1 MVRWLWHD
9 GAQTAGLAPAVAAT
23 RLCDALDSTRGLTQE
38 KREILRYVIWLTLSP
53 RSMTAEHL
61 TPLREAGLTDDQI
74 HDVVQVVCCFSY
86 MNRLAD
92 GLGVSLLADRE
103 ALAIELLGGPALAAH
118 RAWSP

>member
-1 MVRWLWHD
+1 MRWLWQG
-9 GAQTAGLAPAVAAT
+9 GAQLAALAPSAAAE
-23 RLCDALDSTRGLTQE
+23 RLCDALGSLSGLTE
-38 KREILRYVIWLTLSP
+38 VKREILRYVIWLTLSP

-61 TPLREAGLTDDQI
+61 TPLRAAGLSDDHI

-92 GLGVSLLADRE
+92 GLGVSLSPDRE
-103 ALAIELLGGPALAAH
+103 ALAIELLGEPALSAH